1 MLRNDLYKPWFASE
15 KDWGFEIIDGQF
27 SGVIVQIE
35 RVEFVETEDG
45 NLEAEYHIVSKPE
58 IISDNDIKSDLFEA
72 IFQNIIVDII
82 KEAVEE
88 HEQNRNN
95 NTEKSSS

>member
-35 RVEFVETEDG
+35 KVEFVETDGG

-58 IISDNDIKSDLFEA
+58 IISEEDVKGDLFEA
-72 IFQNIIVDII
+72 VFQNIIVDII
-82 KEAVEE
+82 KEAVEDY
-88 HEQNRNN
+88 EQNRNN
-95 NTEKSSS
+95 NTKESSS